1 MAQSAGVVLLTL
13 ILVLIKRQQNTA
25 KPVER
30 ASREEIHNAVDVNN
44 IIRGGAEVKIFSFS
58 RKIFI
63 IFIYLRGINVKC
75 TFIKAR
81 RSNMATGNPIV
92 SVENLIVRY
101 GERVVLDGVNAVISP
116 SEIRVILG
124 GSGCGKTTLLRSIVG
139 LIKPYS
145 GRVRLFGRQI
155 EDMESDADSE
165 ILRRIGVLFQNGALL
180 GSLTVAQ
187 NVALPLELHTDL
199 QPAIVDEIV
208 RYKLSQVELPHAYGL
223 FPGELSGG
231 MRKRAALARALAL
244 DPPLLFCDEPS
255 AGLDPVTSAGL
266 DQLLLRLRETL
277 GITVIVVTHELFSI
291 EKIADKI
298 LFLHKG
304 KTLFDGLYTDAR
316 KIEDGPVADFF
327 LRKETA

>member
-1 MAQSAGVVLLTL
+1 MKHV
-13 ILVLIKRQQNTA
+13 
-25 KPVER
+25 
-30 ASREEIHNAVDVNN
+30 
-44 IIRGGAEVKIFSFS
+44 
-58 RKIFI
+58 
-63 IFIYLRGINVKC
+63 
-75 TFIKAR
+75 
-81 RSNMATGNPIV
+81 V
-92 SVENLIVRY
+92 SVESLVVRY
-101 GERVVLDGVNAVISP
+101 GQRTVLDGVNAEFNE

-145 GRVRLFGRQI
+145 GLVKVLGRQLV
-155 EDMESDADSE
+155 DMECDADTE
-165 ILRRIGVLFQNGALL
+165 VLRKIGVLFQNGALL

-187 NVALPLELHTDL
+187 NVALPLEMHTHL
-199 QPAIVDEIV
+199 PPKVIDEIV
-208 RYKLSQVELPHAYGL
+208 RYKLAQVEMPHAYSL

-266 DQLLLRLRETL
+266 DSLLLRLRETL
-277 GITVIVVTHELFSI
+277 NITVIVVTHELLSI

-304 KTLFDGLYTDAR
+304 QTLFDGLYSDAR
-316 KIEDGPVADFF
+316 EIKEGPVADFF
-327 LRKETA
+327 LRNETE